1 MTAKTIHDVM
11 TKSEWKDHSTRKTV
25 MSIRKYQQTL
35 SFSEEWMTDFVF
47 NIIMLARKDAKN
59 NK

>member
-11 TKSEWKDHSTRKTV
+11 TKAEWKDHSTRKTV
-25 MSIRKYQQTL
+25 TSIRKYQQTL

-47 NIIMLARKDAKN
+47 NIIMLARQDAK
-59 NK
+59 KK